1 MTIAILKKKKAA
13 ANNAYNGNKPY
24 AGLLRVCGDV
34 SSNSLNGTALRVGLF
49 FERLRKKVQLPTN
62 GYTLILAKR
71 IERRISLRYS
81 QLKKEKKE
89 KGF

>member
-1 MTIAILKKKKAA
+1 VYT
-13 ANNAYNGNKPY
+13 N
-24 AGLLRVCGDV
+24 V

-71 IERRISLRYS
+71 IERRISLRS
-81 QLKKEKKE
+81 MLLEKIKNQLQQITFVDKEK
-89 KGF
+89 